1 MGAECTE
8 LKNVPSERFKKSKRV
23 YPSSPKKPLMDPF
36 LLKKKTKQI
45 RTWKSEDGVKDMY
58 MFI

>member
-23 YPSSPKKPLMDPF
+23 PPPKKKIPQKTLYGPF
-36 LLKKKTKQI
+36 SSEKPKQI
-45 RTWKSEDGVKDMY
+45 RTWKSEDGVKD
-58 MFI
+58 INV